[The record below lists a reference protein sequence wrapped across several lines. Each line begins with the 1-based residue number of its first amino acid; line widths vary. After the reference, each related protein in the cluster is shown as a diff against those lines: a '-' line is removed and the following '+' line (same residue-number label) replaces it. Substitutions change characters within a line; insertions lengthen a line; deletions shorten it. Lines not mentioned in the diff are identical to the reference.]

1 MSDALQTIAHQ
12 LDRIDLA
19 LVEGRLG
26 ELDLGEWVAPRVS
39 STADQ
44 VADLRRLLERVQ
56 ATIARVEAA
65 RNETAAALEDLRR
78 RRSAARAYSA

>member
-44 VADLRRLLERVQ
+44 EADLRRLLERVQ

>member
-1 MSDALQTIAHQ
+1 MSDTLKEIEEQ

-19 LVEGRLG
+19 IAQGRLD
-26 ELDLGEWVAPRVS
+26 ELDLGEWVAPEVS

-44 VADLRRLLERVQ
+44 EADLRRLLERVQ

>member
-1 MSDALQTIAHQ
+1 VSDALQTIAHQ

-44 VADLRRLLERVQ
+44 EADLRRLLERVQ

>member
-1 MSDALQTIAHQ
+1 MSDALQTIANQ

-26 ELDLGEWVAPRVS
+26 ELDLGEWVAPKVS

-44 VADLRRLLERVQ
+44 EADLRRLLERVQ

>member
-1 MSDALQTIAHQ
+1 MSDALQTIANR
-12 LDRIDLA
+12 LVRIDLA

-44 VADLRRLLERVQ
+44 EADLRRLLERVQ

>member
-1 MSDALQTIAHQ
+1 MSDALQTIANQ

-44 VADLRRLLERVQ
+44 EADLRRLLERVQ

>member
-1 MSDALQTIAHQ
+1 VSDALQTIANQ

-26 ELDLGEWVAPRVS
+26 ELDLGEWVAPEVS

-44 VADLRRLLERVQ
+44 EADLRRLLERVQ